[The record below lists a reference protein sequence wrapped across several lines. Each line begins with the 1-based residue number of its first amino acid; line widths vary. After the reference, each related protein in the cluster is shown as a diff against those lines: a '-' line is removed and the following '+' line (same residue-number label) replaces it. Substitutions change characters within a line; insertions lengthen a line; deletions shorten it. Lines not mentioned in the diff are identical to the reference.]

1 MVWGPFFP
9 LDHPVFVLIVT
20 FNLVNM
26 TPLRFK
32 LLVAFYISA
41 VCCSTCLSAQ
51 TATSA
56 GTDTNAI
63 KAEMES
69 AIHQVEKIVNQTVP
83 AYRVT
88 EGMHY
93 SVYKPGWFHE
103 GATKPDFNHVDV
115 RTTRETSNYEQNEY
129 VTSDLNPGLVW
140 RGRDLEFNPMTK
152 YFYTNRTFPKKKLT
166 EAEML
171 EINRLY
177 RTIGKCES
185 QLYPAPKPDAN
196 SDSASDTSGAP
207 EKRRRLLNPYI
218 GAPAIILLGLL
229 LIAIYKRRS

>member
-1 MVWGPFFP
+1 
-9 LDHPVFVLIVT
+9 
-20 FNLVNM
+20 M
-26 TPLRFK
+26 TPLCIK
-32 LLVAFYISA
+32 LLVGFCISA
-41 VCCSTCLSAQ
+41 LCCSTSLTAQ
-51 TATSA
+51 TATNS

-63 KAEMES
+63 KAEWEA

-83 AYRVT
+83 AYRVA

-103 GATKPDFNHVDV
+103 GAIKPDFNNVDV
-115 RTTRETSNYEQNEY
+115 RTTRETANYEQHEY
-129 VTSDLNPGLVW
+129 CTSDLNPGLVW
-140 RGRDLEFNPMTK
+140 RGRDLEFNSMTK

-177 RTIGKCES
+177 RIIGKCES
-185 QLYPAPKPDAN
+185 QLYPAPKPAAN
-196 SDSASDTSGAP
+196 SDSGSDTSTP
-207 EKRRRLLNPYI
+207 EKKGRLLNPYI